1 MKDIDNGYT
10 IREIME
16 MRKCSPSLV
25 SKVKKLRKEVYELEL
40 V

>member
-1 MKDIDNGYT
+1 MKDLDNGNT

-16 MRKCSPSLV
+16 MRKCSPGLV
-25 SKVKKLRKEVYELEL
+25 SKVKKLRNEVYELEF